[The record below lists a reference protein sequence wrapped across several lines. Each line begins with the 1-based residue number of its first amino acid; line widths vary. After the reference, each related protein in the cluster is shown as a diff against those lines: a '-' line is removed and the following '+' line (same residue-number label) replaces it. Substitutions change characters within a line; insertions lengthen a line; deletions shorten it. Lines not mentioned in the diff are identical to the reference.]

1 MAVSPVDQAVITRA
15 LIAAADEMGVKLIRS
30 AHSPVVR
37 EAQDCSA
44 AIMDRKGRV
53 VAQADLIPIQLGSVT
68 HTFRACLE
76 HHPLE
81 TLEEGD
87 FLINNDPYAGG
98 QHLPDIFLFS
108 PIFLDGVLIG
118 VTATVV
124 HHIDLGGGAPGLNP
138 NAGDVH
144 EEGITFP
151 PSRYSV
157 ERDWKGGPFERL
169 VRANVRMPEAT
180 IGDIN
185 AQFAANAVG
194 GERLKDLCRKF
205 GADTV
210 FAAMDEM
217 LDYSERRIRAA
228 IAAAPDGTYTG
239 EAWLD
244 DDGKGD
250 EPVPVRASL
259 TIDGEAISVDFTGT
273 AAQVRSNMNS
283 PFASTVSSAIACI
296 KAVLTDPDI
305 PFNEGAERAI
315 TVTAPYG
322 SILNPKPPAPVR
334 ARLLPSYRVV
344 NSVMNALAKA
354 VPDRVIA
361 PGFDTT
367 TVSCLSHRGEDGYNI
382 YLEIFGGG
390 FGAGPDNDGCDA
402 VDSMLSNCSNI
413 PIEAMES
420 DYPFFRV
427 EDYSLRSSSGG
438 AGRQRGG
445 MGFQRIYRV
454 LTEDVTFATYGDRF
468 RIAPEGVFGGAPG
481 AKAET
486 FVERGGQKIPLA
498 SKQQFSLQPDDRLVV
513 RTGGG
518 GGFGPPGDRAAALIE
533 TDAADGFA
541 GNTGS

>member
-44 AIMDRKGRV
+44 AIMDREGRV

-76 HHPLE
+76 LHPLE

-108 PIFLDGVLIG
+108 PIFLDGTLIG

-205 GADTV
+205 GTETV
-210 FAAMDEM
+210 FDAMDEM

-228 IAAAPDGTYTG
+228 ISAAPDGVYTG

-244 DDGKGD
+244 DDGRGE
-250 EPVPVRASL
+250 EPVPVRATL
-259 TIDGEAISVDFTGT
+259 TIDGDAIAVDFTGT
-273 AAQVRSNMNS
+273 ADQVRTNMNS
-283 PFASTVSSAIACI
+283 PYASSISSAIACI

-367 TVSCLSHRGEDGYNI
+367 TVSCLSHRGEAGYNI

-390 FGAGPDNDGCDA
+390 FGAGPENDGCDA

-427 EDYSLRSSSGG
+427 DDYSLRSASGG

-445 MGFQRIYRV
+445 MGFQRIYRI
-454 LTEDVTFATYGDRF
+454 LEEDVTFATYGDRF

-498 SKQQFSLQPDDRLVV
+498 SKQQFPLIPDDRLVV

-518 GGFGPPGDRAAALIE
+518 GGYGPVTERASTLVSSDE
-533 TDAADGFA
+533 HDGFE
-541 GNTGS
+541 GNVA